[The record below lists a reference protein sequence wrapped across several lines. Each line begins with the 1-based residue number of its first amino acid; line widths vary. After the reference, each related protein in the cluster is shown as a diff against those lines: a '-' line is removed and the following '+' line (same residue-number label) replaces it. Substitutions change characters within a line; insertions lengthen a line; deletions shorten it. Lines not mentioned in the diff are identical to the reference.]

1 MTYLKRA
8 GASILFLLG
17 LLVLLFLISVLVVPK
32 DNTEDAGMEEIGANG
47 ILGEPENTID
57 VLVLGDSEARS
68 SIIPLELWKQKG
80 YTAYVC
86 GTSSQTL
93 PYSFT
98 MLDRALQKQKPKLVI
113 LETLAIYRT
122 IPSDDAVID
131 VLGRRFPVFR
141 YHDRWKKLQRGDLSL
156 ERQATYRYY
165 SKGHWTRQRVQPSSN
180 EPYMIPGQNTATID
194 PMNKL
199 YVRAIKER
207 CDRNGAKLVLLSS
220 PSSKNWN
227 YRKHNGIQKLAKELG
242 CEYIDTNL
250 INDRLNIDWT
260 QDTRDKGDH
269 LNHAGAMKSTRFL
282 AEYLESTHLL
292 SDHRKDDVYASWND
306 DTKTYENELRQQ

>member
-1 MTYLKRA
+1 MTYLKRV
-8 GASILFLLG
+8 GVSILFLMG
-17 LLVLLFLISVLVVPK
+17 LLALLFMVSVLVVPK
-32 DNTEDAGMEEIGANG
+32 DNTEEAGMEQIGANG

-68 SIIPLELWKQKG
+68 SIIPPELWKQKG

-86 GTSSQTL
+86 GTSNQTL

-98 MLDRALQKQKPKLVI
+98 MLDRALQMQKPKIVI

-122 IPSDDAVID
+122 IPSADAMID

-141 YHDRWKKLQRGDLSL
+141 YHDRWKKLRSSDLSP

-165 SKGHWTRQRVQPSSN
+165 SKGHWTSQIVQPSSN
-180 EPYMIPGQNTATID
+180 EPYMIPSQDTATID
-194 PMNKL
+194 PLNKL
-199 YVRAIKER
+199 YVRAIKAR

-220 PSSKNWN
+220 PSSFNWN
-227 YRKHNGIQKLAKELG
+227 YQKHNGIQKLAKELG

-250 INDRLNIDWT
+250 MNDRLNIDWA

-269 LNHAGAMKSTRFL
+269 LNHAGAMKTSAFL
-282 AEYLESTHLL
+282 AGYLEDTHLL
-292 SDHRKDDVYASWND
+292 TDHRDDAAYASWD
-306 DTKTYENELRQQ
+306 EDVKKYEEELG